1 MADYYIFEA
10 IAAERLALAD
20 LLDSLTPEQLATPS
34 LCEGWTVH
42 HAAAHLT
49 FLWEVPGPT
58 LVLRALRHRGSFAA
72 AVDDLTRQLSRQPIE
87 RITGGLRSNATNR
100 KHPPRLPAAPL
111 TDLIVHGEDIRR
123 PLGLQHRVPNA
134 AVRCA
139 LDFVVS
145 GRDRGMFLPRNRLG
159 GLRLVATDLDWA
171 WGEGAQISGPGL
183 PLLLAVMGRPA
194 ALPQVHGATNVL
206 TARIGAKQ

>member
-1 MADYYIFEA
+1 MADDHIFEA

-34 LCEGWTVH
+34 LCEGWSVH
-42 HAAAHLT
+42 HVAAHLT

-58 LVLRALRHRGSFAA
+58 LVLRALRHRGSFSAA
-72 AVDDLTRQLSRQPIE
+72 IDELTHQMSQQPIG

-100 KHPPRLPAAPL
+100 KHPPRMPMAPI

-123 PLGLQHRVPNA
+123 PLGVQHRVPGA
-134 AVRCA
+134 AVRSA
-139 LDFVVS
+139 LEFVAS
-145 GRDRGMFLPRNRLG
+145 GRDRSTFLPRNRLG

-183 PLLLAVMGRPA
+183 PLLLAVMGRPV
-194 ALPQVHGATNVL
+194 ALTQLHGATNVL
-206 TARIGAKQ
+206 AARIGANQ